1 MPLVLNGIQNTTSG
15 SGSLIAITHKPVKLN
30 YIEGE
35 RLSLNGI
42 QVTFYP
48 ANKTPIVV
56 EDYITIPAKDTILS
70 RSDSQV
76 VIQYRSN
83 DGEYFQTV
91 LPINIKYP
99 VNIEVK
105 NLPNRSYKKADN
117 INLKGLKIDL
127 IYNDN
132 SRSLV
137 DNTKITS
144 YPADGTPLGNNT
156 SLLFTYNDEDVRLDC
171 FYELGG
177 KGSNDIDETKITT
190 FASGTW
196 EQIKQMI
203 EASKLGKFDMQD
215 YWKVGDVRS
224 KDVNGTTF
232 GDDLVVL
239 DFNKKKSEY
248 NNSNTVIIGNKSV
261 SKTGSCRSIYDETH
275 SGCYWRYSP
284 YLGDNYEYFNNI
296 IKNSSLSN
304 IVLKNVNAQVSK
316 IFDMTPNETVPSY
329 SGVGGGKFPISIV
342 DKKYTDTYLRI
353 PTNNDIIGDN
363 AFEYYKISSNRV
375 KYNASNT
382 PVKYML
388 DNVSNTH
395 SWSYW
400 ALSSYYNDKFHS
412 QISENNYYECPMPII
427 TFGCIDTNG
436 EYINYDVAHNR
447 LTLLDQVYYTYYFAI
462 G

>member
-1 MPLVLNGIQNTTSG
+1 MGGGNS
-15 SGSLIAITHKPVKLN
+15 SCITVVNNPNKRT

-35 RLSLNGI
+35 RLSLNGM
-42 QVTFYP
+42 QVKYFTS
-48 ANKTPIVV
+48 NKVPELI
-56 EDYITIPAKDTILS
+56 ENYITYPSKDSILS
-70 RSDSQV
+70 REDNT
-76 VIQYRSN
+76 VIVQYTSL
-83 DGEYFQTV
+83 DGDIFKTA
-91 LPINIKYP
+91 LSINVKYP
-99 VNIEVK
+99 VRIEVIYLPKSAYKRNDVVDITGIIAEVVYNDDSRERISESQLTTTPAIGSPVEDNKVIIFSYTHNNIE
-105 NLPNRSYKKADN
+105 YKYYYE
-117 INLKGLKIDL
+117 L
-127 IYNDN
+127 DN
-132 SRSLV
+132 S
-137 DNTKITS
+137 K
-144 YPADGTPLGNNT
+144 LG
-156 SLLFTYNDEDVRLDC
+156 FDE
-171 FYELGG
+171 
-177 KGSNDIDETKITT
+177 SIITT

-261 SKTGSCRSIYDETH
+261 SKTGSCRSIYNNTN

-316 IFDMTPNETVPSY
+316 IFDMTPNIVVESSLQRYPN
-329 SGVGGGKFPISIV
+329 GKFPISVV

-353 PTNNDIIGDN
+353 PTNNDMVGDN

-382 PVKYML
+382 PVKYVL

-395 SWSYW
+395 SWNYW
-400 ALSSYYNDKFHS
+400 ALSSYSDNNWSSY
-412 QISENNYYECPMPII
+412 ISKNNYYECPMPVI

-436 EYINYDVAHNR
+436 EYINYDVPHDR
-447 LTLLDQVYYTYYFAI
+447 MILLDQIYYTYYFAI